1 MVRILLVEDDENL
14 GFLVQDNLENEGYTV
29 HLCADGLTGLRVFE
43 QQTFDLCILDVML
56 PILDGFTLAQEIRKK
71 NADIPL
77 IFLTAKAQPEDRIY
91 GLRLGADDYL
101 TKPFRL
107 EELNLR
113 LKAILKRTVAQPISK
128 PNPNTTISFGQ
139 SRLDYPNLLLWVQD
153 RKQQLTQKEADVLRM
168 LCLELNSLVKRELI
182 LKTIW
187 EDNGYFVARSMDVF
201 ISKLRKY
208 LRPDKSL
215 RISTIHGVGYKL
227 EELASPK
234 DQFMSL

>member
-1 MVRILLVEDDENL
+1 S
-14 GFLVQDNLENEGYTV
+14 
-29 HLCADGLTGLRVFE
+29 
-43 QQTFDLCILDVML
+43 
-56 PILDGFTLAQEIRKK
+56 
-71 NADIPL
+71 
-77 IFLTAKAQPEDRIY
+77 QPDDRIY

-113 LKAILKRTVAQPISK
+113 LKVILKRTVALPISK
-128 PNPNTTISFGQ
+128 PTFNANITFGQ

-153 RKQQLTQKEADVLRM
+153 QKLQLTQKEADVLRM
-168 LCLELNSLVKRELI
+168 LCLQLNTIVKRELI

-208 LRPDKSL
+208 LRPDQSL

-227 EELASPK
+227 EELIAS
-234 DQFMSL
+234 

>member
-1 MVRILLVEDDENL
+1 MIRILLVEDDENL

-29 HLCADGLTGLRVFE
+29 QLCADGLTGLQVFA

-56 PILDGFTLAQEIRKK
+56 PVLDGFTLAEEIRKK
-71 NADIPL
+71 NAFIPF
-77 IFLTAKAQPEDRIY
+77 IFLTAKAQPDDRIH

-113 LKAILKRTVAQPISK
+113 LKAILKRTTQSTAK
-128 PNPNTTISFGQ
+128 PSPKTTIAFGKSQ
-139 SRLDYPNLLLWVQD
+139 LDYPNLLLWVQD
-153 RKQQLTQKEADVLRM
+153 KKQQLTQKEADVLRM
-168 LCLELNSLVKRELI
+168 LCLELNTIVKRELI

-208 LRPDKSL
+208 LRPDSSL

-227 EELASPK
+227 EELTTVAG
-234 DQFMSL
+234 

>member
-29 HLCADGLTGLRVFE
+29 QLCGDGAAGLRVF
-43 QQTFDLCILDVML
+43 QQHSFDLCILDVML
-56 PILDGFTLAQEIRKK
+56 PVLDGFALAQEIRKLH
-71 NADIPL
+71 ASVPI
-77 IFLTAKAQPEDRIY
+77 IFLTAKSLPEDRIH

-113 LKAILKRTVAQPISK
+113 LKVILKRTAAQPISLSGSK
-128 PNPNTTISFGQ
+128 EIISFGQ
-139 SRLDYPNLLLWVQD
+139 SRLDYSNLLLWVPGQ
-153 RKQQLTQKEADVLRM
+153 KQQLTQKEADVLRM
-168 LCLELNSLVKRELI
+168 LCLQLNAIVKRDVI

-201 ISKLRKY
+201 ISKIRKY
-208 LRPDKSL
+208 LRPDETLK
-215 RISTIHGVGYKL
+215 IATIHGVGYKL
-227 EELASPK
+227 EELS
-234 DQFMSL
+234 SLEQ

>member
-14 GFLVQDNLENEGYTV
+14 GFLVQDNLESEGYAV
-29 HLCADGLTGLRVFE
+29 QLCADGLTGLRVFG

-56 PILDGFTLAQEIRKK
+56 PVVDGFTLAQEIRKI
-71 NADIPL
+71 NTSVPL
-77 IFLTAKAQPEDRIY
+77 IFLTAKSQPDDRIH

-113 LKAILKRTVAQPISK
+113 LKAILKRTFISPI
-128 PNPNTTISFGQ
+128 PNTIITFGQ
-139 SRLDYPNLLLWVQD
+139 SRLDYPNLLLWVQNQ
-153 RKQQLTQKEADVLRM
+153 KLQLTQKEADVLRM
-168 LCLELNSLVKRELI
+168 LCLQLNTIVKRELI

-208 LRPDKSL
+208 LRPDQSL

-227 EELASPK
+227 EELSNASK
-234 DQFMSL
+234 